1 MALNGQ
7 PGRANKQLPALLAA
21 MAVSLTVGLVIAA
34 LGFNAMSNANSVP
47 LKSVPTS
54 NSSGSGDQALI
65 QQMQAEISQYQ
76 AREKQYQAELQQAAQ
91 QLNQAKT
98 QAQQDQS
105 LINALQDAGVIQVM
119 QNGQVFVPSGL
130 VGNFSSGGGG

>member
-7 PGRANKQLPALLAA
+7 TGPVNKQIPALLAA
-21 MAVSLTVGLVIAA
+21 MAISLTVGLVMAA
-34 LGFNAMSNANSVP
+34 IGLSAISNASSVP
-47 LKSVPTS
+47 LKSAPTS
-54 NSSGSGDQALI
+54 NSGGSGDQVMI

-130 VGNFSSGGGG
+130 VGNFSSGGG